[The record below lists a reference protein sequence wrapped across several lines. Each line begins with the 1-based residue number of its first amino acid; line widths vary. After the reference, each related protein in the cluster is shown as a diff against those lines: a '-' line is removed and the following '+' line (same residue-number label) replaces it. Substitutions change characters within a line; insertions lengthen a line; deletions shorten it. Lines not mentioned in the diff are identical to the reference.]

1 MKSRHAVT
9 LAVALQLP
17 LTGTAIA
24 QAAKNQKAGVSTA
37 DAIIA
42 QEQSIFDA
50 LTKNDIAAFNKAV
63 GGDFVFQS
71 PDGTITWELAKSA
84 EILKPCT
91 SGKFTM
97 TEPKV
102 TPVAPDV
109 MVLTYTIASNQVC
122 NGQKSP
128 SPTFAMSVWQK
139 RGGRWVVAAHS
150 QTPAAAPTA
159 PAKK

>member
-1 MKSRHAVT
+1 MKSRHAVA
-9 LAVALQLP
+9 LALALQLP
-17 LTGTAIA
+17 LAGTAIA
-24 QAAKNQKAGVSTA
+24 QAAKNPKPDVSTA

-50 LTKNDIAAFNKAV
+50 LTKNDIAAFNKAI
-63 GGDFVFQS
+63 GADFVYQA
-71 PDGTITWELAKSA
+71 PDGTMTWELAKSA
-84 EILKPCT
+84 EILKSCK

-109 MVLTYTIASNQVC
+109 MVLTYMIASNQVC

-128 SPTFAMSVWQK
+128 SLTVAMSVWQR
-139 RGGRWVVAAHS
+139 RGARWVVAAHS
-150 QTPAAAPTA
+150 QTPAAAPIA